1 MVLKEWPVWDVR
13 LNMLSWAV
21 VHCQV
26 LLGSLKRHTLHGW
39 QLQHWGVVS
48 LGTSPGWTQFHA
60 GACRGGPVPTL
71 QLVLGSFPCKTQQ
84 LLLLPP
90 AFMEIETSILISPS
104 SQLLPG
110 NSKVRFYEVVWFVSQ
125 LSPKGPALWISCFI
139 GALTLFAL
147 WAVGIMFRKVRILL
161 KCKNIIPKFALYQ
174 VRTLIFLVRISLNCW
189 CNSVSLVLSPLLKM
203 YSIFSH

>member
-1 MVLKEWPVWDVR
+1 MSGWICSHELLCIARCCWGLWKGTHSMAGNCSIEELCHLAPPQAEH
-13 LNMLSWAV
+13 NSMLVPAGESLCQHSSWYWAV
-21 VHCQV
+21 
-26 LLGSLKRHTLHGW
+26 S
-39 QLQHWGVVS
+39 
-48 LGTSPGWTQFHA
+48 
-60 GACRGGPVPTL
+60 
-71 QLVLGSFPCKTQQ
+71 PCKTQQ

-90 AFMEIETSILISPS
+90 AFMEIETSILTSPR

-189 CNSVSLVLSPLLKM
+189 HNSVSIVLAPLLKM